1 MHHNELNNIIEIAL
15 YNLLLKDAVLVT
27 HSMEWAVAHR
37 LAIYLEKILGHR
49 WNIDCEYNK
58 MDDDYQ
64 RKLDSA
70 GIHRRPDIVIHERGK
85 VDFDS
90 NLLVIEIKMHPNND
104 QDVNKL
110 IDLTSP
116 PRGSRVFQYQYGLAI
131 TFNNTSYSLAWFRNG
146 NALDHRL

>member
-1 MHHNELNNIIEIAL
+1 MNHNELNNIIEIAL
-15 YNLLLKDAVLVT
+15 YNLFLKDAALVRN
-27 HSMEWAVAHR
+27 SMEWAVAHR
-37 LAIYLEKILGHR
+37 LATYLEPILGNR

-70 GIHRRPDIVIHERGK
+70 GVHRRPDIVIHERGN
-85 VDFDS
+85 VDFES
-90 NLLVIEIKMHPNND
+90 NLLVIEIKMHPNNA

-116 PRGSRVFQYQYGLAI
+116 PLESRPFQYQYGLAI
-131 TFNNTSYSLAWFRNG
+131 TFSNNSYNLTWFRNG
-146 NALDHRL
+146 IALDHPL